1 MNELSRWKENRI
13 RREIYI
19 EHLKHPKVSPNGAGS
34 NGTKL
39 QGQNGNAG
47 PNERILNRRKKSRPE
62 WILLRLAVSAI
73 ILAAWF
79 WVYLGQFRIHG

>member
-1 MNELSRWKENRI
+1 MDGIMNELSRWKENRI
-13 RREIYI
+13 RQEIYI
-19 EHLKHPKVSPNGAGS
+19 EHLKHPKTSPNGTGS

-47 PNERILNRRKKSRPE
+47 PKSRPE
-62 WILLRLAVSAI
+62 WILLRFTVSAI

-79 WVYLGQFRIHG
+79 WVYLAESGANHSF